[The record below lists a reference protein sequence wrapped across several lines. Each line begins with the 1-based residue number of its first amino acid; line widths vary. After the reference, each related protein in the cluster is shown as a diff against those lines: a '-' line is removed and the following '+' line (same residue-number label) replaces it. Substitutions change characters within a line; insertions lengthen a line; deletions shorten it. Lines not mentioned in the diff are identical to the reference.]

1 MSCAE
6 YWESQGIDPLEAAMT
21 VGCRGSDAVGVINGH
36 DWIGMAIFLGLI
48 AVALCFAKANEHT

>member
-6 YWESQGIDPLEAAMT
+6 YWERQGIDPVDAVMT
-21 VGCRGSDAVGVINGH
+21 VGYRGTDAIGVVNRH

-48 AVALCFAKANEHT
+48 AVILCFAKADGQI